1 MPLDATLGT
10 GDSYLTL
17 AEAQAIASD
26 YGSAFSGTVEEQE
39 QALRRAVLFID
50 SLKFG
55 GQPKANQAR
64 AWPRDNAYGPDGKL
78 IEGVPDGVKRAQV
91 FAASQELLRPN
102 SLAPTVTAPLKEVQV
117 GEIRVEYSGS
127 PSAASGASSLAKFGA
142 ISAALQ
148 GLVVTGGSVYR

>member
-17 AEAQAIASD
+17 AEAQAIAGD
-26 YGSAFSGTVEEQE
+26 YGAAFSGTVEEQE

-64 AWPRDNAYGPDGKL
+64 AWPRDNAYGPDGAL

-91 FAASQELLRPN
+91 FAASQELTSPN
-102 SLAPTVTAPLKEVQV
+102 SLAPTVTAPIKEVQV

-127 PSAASGASSLAKFGA
+127 PSGASGQSSLAKFGA
-142 ISAALQ
+142 INAALQ
-148 GLVVTGGSVYR
+148 GLVHTGGRVYR

>member
-10 GDSYLTL
+10 GDSYVTL
-17 AEAQAIASD
+17 AEAQAIALD

-64 AWPRDNAYGPDGKL
+64 AWPRDNTYGPDGAL

-102 SLAPTVTAPLKEVQV
+102 SLAPTVTEPIKEVQV
-117 GEIRVEYSGS
+117 GEIRVEYSTT
-127 PSAASGASSLAKFGA
+127 SAASGASNLAKFGA
-142 ISAALQ
+142 INAALQ
-148 GLVVTGGSVYR
+148 GLVVTGGRLYR